1 MEEPAV
7 LADWEQLYEIDV
19 SRKLCSQ
26 LGKRK
31 VEKYLSLAD
40 TIEMATD
47 LELHANFLLDEALSR
62 NSKAGNSSLEN
73 TDRVSRPPNRS
84 LPDSQQK
91 ISDNADQYHQ
101 FNSINGNANAVDPKS
116 DITRTYSDH
125 NHNEK
130 WGNSTRR
137 KDLGHNSKDR
147 KKEPFTFT
155 SAKSVFVDEGGTFSH
170 RKEDYKSIGNGSLSN
185 KKSEESSLPQ
195 ELAGLDKAIV
205 EKIESEIIVHG
216 QPVRFDD
223 ISGLEFA
230 KQCVI
235 ESVCWYENFSVIIY
249 FCNNF
254 VF

>member
-62 NSKAGNSSLEN
+62 NSKAGNLSLEN
-73 TDRVSRPPNRS
+73 ADRVSRPPNRS

-101 FNSINGNANAVDPKS
+101 FNNINGNANAVDPKS

-130 WGNSTRR
+130 RGNSTRR

-170 RKEDYKSIGNGSLSN
+170 RKEDYKIIGNGSLSN

-205 EKIESEIIVHG
+205 EKIESEIIIHG

-235 ESVCWYENFSVIIY
+235 ESVCWYEHY
-249 FCNNF
+249 
-254 VF
+254 